1 MLSSRAGGPRP
12 GRDPH
17 PATRV
22 GYAAPMLEL
31 LAAGAALAG
40 RALLQA
46 ADAAVLAVGEDEVRE
61 GGARHPR
68 RARWLLELKQDPEP
82 TAAALRGASSALLA
96 FAAVACAIVVGDVLL
111 KAGMYAA
118 SRSSLQLLAGLL
130 AGAVALVIDL
140 APRSLASARPLAW
153 GLALAGPARAVCF
166 VLRPPVLLM
175 LRLFDALLMRR
186 GATARYTPPPP
197 PMEEIEKILSD
208 EARGGAAGAPSPE
221 LVHGLFNFAE
231 LAAKAIMVPRT
242 NVIGVPIGATPAEVI
257 DLLAEEGHT
266 RMPVFDGDLDHIK
279 GVLHTKDV
287 IPLLAHPE
295 LIVLQDLLRPAL
307 FAPWTKP
314 VAELMREMQQRRS
327 HIAMIVD
334 EYGGFSG
341 IVCLEDILEEIV
353 GEIRDE
359 HDTEQPVPG
368 LGPDGTA
375 LLGAE
380 TRIEEVN
387 RKLGATLPGGGDFET
402 LAGLLNSCAGAIPQ
416 MGDRFF
422 VGGLE
427 LTVVQRDDRRV
438 RLVRV
443 ARGKGSHPPPAQS

>member
-1 MLSSRAGGPRP
+1 
-12 GRDPH
+12 
-17 PATRV
+17 
-22 GYAAPMLEL
+22 MLEL

-46 ADAAVLAVGEDEVRE
+46 ADAAILAVGEDEIRE
-61 GGARHPR
+61 EAARHPR
-68 RARWLLELKQDPEP
+68 RSRWLLELKQDPQP
-82 TAAALRGASSALLA
+82 TAAALRGASSGLLA

-118 SRSSLQLLAGLL
+118 SRSSLQLLAGLF
-130 AGAVALVIDL
+130 AGAVALIIDL
-140 APRSLASARPLAW
+140 APRSLAAASPLAW
-153 GLALAGPARAVCF
+153 GLALAGPSRAVCW
-166 VLRPPVLLM
+166 VLRPPVLLL
-175 LRLFDALLMRR
+175 LRFFDALLLRR
-186 GATARYTPPPP
+186 GTTARYTPPPP
-197 PMEEIEKILSD
+197 PLEEIEKLLTE
-208 EARGGAAGAPSPE
+208 EARGGAAGAPSAE
-221 LVHGLFNFAE
+221 MVHGLFSFAE
-231 LAAKAIMVPRT
+231 LSAKEIMVPRT
-242 NVIGVPIGATPAEVI
+242 QVVGVPLDATPAEVI

-266 RMPVFDGDLDHIK
+266 RMPVFEGDLDHIK

-307 FAPWTKP
+307 FVPWTKP
-314 VAELMREMQQRRS
+314 VGELMREMQQQRS

-359 HDTEQPVPG
+359 HDVEVPVPG

-375 LLGAE
+375 LMAAE

-387 RKLGATLPGGGDFET
+387 RKLAATLPDGDFET
-402 LAGLLNSCAGAIPQ
+402 LGGLLNSCAGAIPQ
-416 MGDRFF
+416 TGDRFF

-427 LTVVQRDDRRV
+427 LTVVQRDERRV
-438 RLVRV
+438 QLVRV
-443 ARGKGSHPPPAQS
+443 ARGKQSHPPPARP

>member
-1 MLSSRAGGPRP
+1 
-12 GRDPH
+12 
-17 PATRV
+17 
-22 GYAAPMLEL
+22 MLEL

-46 ADAAVLAVGEDEVRE
+46 ADAAILAVGEDEVRD
-61 GGARHPR
+61 GGASHPQ
-68 RARWLLELKQDPEP
+68 RARWLLELKQDPQP
-82 TAAALRGASSALLA
+82 TAAALRGASSGLLA

-130 AGAVALVIDL
+130 AGAVALIIDL
-140 APRSLASARPLAW
+140 APRSLAAASPLAW

-175 LRLFDALLMRR
+175 LRFFDALLLRR
-186 GATARYTPPPP
+186 GTTARYTPPPP
-197 PMEEIEKILSD
+197 PLQEIEKMLTE

-221 LVHGLFNFAE
+221 MVHGLFNFAE
-231 LAAKAIMVPRT
+231 LSAKAIMVPRT
-242 NVIGVPIGATPAEVI
+242 NVVGVPLSATPAEVI

-314 VAELMREMQQRRS
+314 VGELMREMQQRRS

-359 HDTEQPVPG
+359 HDTDQPLPK

-380 TRIEEVN
+380 TRIEDVN
-387 RKLGATLPGGGDFET
+387 RTLGATLPATDFET

-416 MGDRFF
+416 TGDRFF

-427 LTVVQRDDRRV
+427 LTVVQRDDRHV
-438 RLVRV
+438 QVVRV
-443 ARGKGSHPPPAQS
+443 ARGKASHPPPARS

>member
-1 MLSSRAGGPRP
+1 
-12 GRDPH
+12 
-17 PATRV
+17 V
-22 GYAAPMLEL
+22 LEL
-31 LAAGAALAG
+31 FAAGAALAG

-46 ADAAVLAVGEDEVRE
+46 ADAAILAVGEDEIRS
-61 GGARHPR
+61 GGARHPQR
-68 RARWLLELKQDPEP
+68 SRWLLQLKQDPQP
-82 TAAALRGASSALLA
+82 TAAALRGASSGLLA

-140 APRSLASARPLAW
+140 APRSLAAASPLSW
-153 GLALAGPARAVCF
+153 GLSLAGPARLVCF
-166 VLRPPVLLM
+166 VLRPPVLLL
-175 LRLFDALLMRR
+175 LRFFDALLLRR
-186 GATARYTPPPP
+186 GAVARYTPPPP
-197 PMEEIEKILSD
+197 PLEEIEKLLTE
-208 EARGGAAGAPSPE
+208 EARGGAAGAPSAE
-221 LVHGLFNFAE
+221 MIHGLFNFAE
-231 LAAKAIMVPRT
+231 LSAKEIMVPRT
-242 NVIGVPIGATPAEVI
+242 RVVGVPVGATSAEVI

-295 LIVLQDLLRPAL
+295 LIVLQDLVRPAL

-314 VAELMREMQQRRS
+314 VGELMREMQQQRS

-359 HDTEQPVPG
+359 HDIEQPVPG

-380 TRIEEVN
+380 TRIEDVN
-387 RKLGATLPGGGDFET
+387 RTLGATLPDGGDFET

-416 MGDRFF
+416 TGDCFF

-427 LTVVQRDDRRV
+427 LTVVQRDERHV
-438 RLVRV
+438 KLVRV
-443 ARGKGSHPPPAQS
+443 ARGKKESGDTIRISRS